1 MYQLDLCWNGKK
13 NSTSW
18 RNNHLGSNSWDIFS
32 KLSKQLL
39 ENFKTTK
46 VNSDNPCKRQGTPQK
61 LDSGETAASTNIKS
75 LVLTFSFN
83 FKCSNISFCGDP
95 CSSLLN
101 FFSYLLFLNLY
112 FPHPLSDCSSPFPF
126 HIPIYCGKSGQS
138 PHPFATILNKS
149 YKRSCNSRQ
158 LFSILM

>member
-1 MYQLDLCWNGKK
+1 MEKK

-18 RNNHLGSNSWDIFS
+18 RNNHLGSNSWVIFS

-39 ENFKTTK
+39 ENLKTTK
-46 VNSDNPCKRQGTPQK
+46 VKSDNPCKRQGTPQK

-95 CSSLLN
+95 CSSLLH
-101 FFSYLLFLNLY
+101 FFFLLAFSKLVFSTSTVRLFLTFSFPYTNL
-112 FPHPLSDCSSPFPF
+112 LWK
-126 HIPIYCGKSGQS
+126 IR

-149 YKRSCNSRQ
+149 YKRSCNLRQ